1 MKAELDAAGRSVE
14 ESRVAMVASEEKVKA
29 IAAEIAPLES
39 RLKEMQGQVSTAEQA
54 VEAASGVVEARR
66 QLLRPLLQLTSAQ

>member
-1 MKAELDAAGRSVE
+1 
-14 ESRVAMVASEEKVKA
+14 MVASEEKVKA
-29 IAAEIAPLES
+29 IATEIAPLEN